1 MKRVNCNINKS
12 HVSDLKQAF
21 NLTEQ
26 FLVKIANT
34 SEEFRYHTTIEME
47 NLEKLLTSTKVMG
60 CYNFLYGGSRN
71 GIKYWYADSI
81 LARFWTQFHGNFI

>member
-60 CYNFLYGGSRN
+60 CYNFLYGGAEMGSN
-71 GIKYWYADSI
+71 IGMLI
-81 LARFWTQFHGNFI
+81 QF